1 MGKSTQPLLKRCKA
15 LGINPVVMGYTK
27 ESKRNQKEVRRKKS
41 EYGLQLTEKQKLS
54 FIYGV
59 LEKQFRKYYVM
70 ATKKTGVT
78 GEVLLQ
84 ILESRLDNVIYGMG
98 FAKTR
103 QQARQMV
110 SHGHITV
117 NGKKVD
123 VPSYLVKVGDV
134 ISIKE
139 ESRASAGI
147 KTIVLANSDNK
158 VVPGWLEVDAEK
170 FTGKVVSLAAR
181 SDIDYAVKENLIVEY
196 YSK

>member
-1 MGKSTQPLLKRCKA
+1 MGRSTQPLLKRCKA

-41 EYGLQLTEKQKLS
+41 EYGVQLNEKQKVR

-59 LEKQFRKYYVM
+59 MEKQFRKYYDM
-70 ATKKTGVT
+70 AAKSNGVT
-78 GEVLLQ
+78 GESLLQ
-84 ILESRLDNVIYGMG
+84 ILESRLDNVIFRLG

-103 QQARQMV
+103 NQARQMV
-110 SHGHITV
+110 NHGHVTV

-123 VPSYLVKVGDV
+123 IPSYLVKVGDV

-139 ESRASAGI
+139 NSGI
-147 KTIVLANSDNK
+147 KKLILANNDT
-158 VVPGWLEVDAEK
+158 VVPAWLEADK
-170 FTGKVVSLAAR
+170 DNFTGKVVNLATKA
-181 SDIDYAVKENLIVEY
+181 DIDYAVKENLIVEY

>member
-27 ESKRNQKEVRRKKS
+27 ESKRNQKEVRRAKKS
-41 EYGLQLTEKQKLS
+41 EYGLQLTEKQKLR

-70 ATKKTGVT
+70 ATKKPGVT

-84 ILESRLDNVIYGMG
+84 ILESRLDNVVYRLG

-110 SHGHITV
+110 NHGHITV
-117 NGKKVD
+117 NGNKVNI
-123 VPSYLVKVGDV
+123 PSYLVRVGDV
-134 ISIKE
+134 IALKE
-139 ESRASAGI
+139 ASRNSGI
-147 KTIVLANSDNK
+147 KTLVLANGDK
-158 VVPGWLEVDAEK
+158 VVPSWLESDAEN
-170 FTGKVVSLAAR
+170 FTGKVVALAAR

>member
-27 ESKRNQKEVRRKKS
+27 ESKRNQKEVRRAKKS
-41 EYGLQLTEKQKLS
+41 EYGLQLTEKQKLR

-70 ATKKTGVT
+70 ATKKPGVT

-84 ILESRLDNVIYGMG
+84 ILESRLDNVVYRLG

-110 SHGHITV
+110 NHGHITV
-117 NGKKVD
+117 NGNKVNI
-123 VPSYLVKVGDV
+123 PSYLVRVGDV
-134 ISIKE
+134 IALKE
-139 ESRASAGI
+139 ASRNSGI
-147 KTIVLANSDNK
+147 KTLVLANGDK
-158 VVPGWLEVDAEK
+158 VVPSWLEADAEN
-170 FTGKVVSLAAR
+170 FTGKVVALAAR